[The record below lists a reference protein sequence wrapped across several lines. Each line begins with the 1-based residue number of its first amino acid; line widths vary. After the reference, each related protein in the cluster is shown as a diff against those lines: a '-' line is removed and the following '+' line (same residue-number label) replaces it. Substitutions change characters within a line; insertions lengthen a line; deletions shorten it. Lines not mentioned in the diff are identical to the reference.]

1 MEDAFLGRLMGTA
14 YGMAL
19 YPSQRHLDVLS
30 RFVTQTHQD
39 VTARWIDQLMWKL
52 ACCLELQHMKDLL
65 KSKLVLWHRI
75 QELRDNVPLLTQ
87 DGSACSPYLDGGR
100 QQVVT
105 LIGRSLYNAGPG
117 PSGN

>member
-39 VTARWIDQLMWKL
+39 VTARWIDQLMW
-52 ACCLELQHMKDLL
+52 EISLL
-65 KSKLVLWHRI
+65 PWIATH
-75 QELRDNVPLLTQ
+75 E
-87 DGSACSPYLDGGR
+87 
-100 QQVVT
+100 
-105 LIGRSLYNAGPG
+105 RSFEV
-117 PSGN
+117 